1 MNLKLKQLYLNR
13 VEDDAVNDEEFS
25 LSEPQTKP
33 GPARGVDLLT
43 VAFVLVLVGIILWVI
58 VGPMINPCL
67 GVTEGGRIQDPD
79 HPDRVLVCKR

>member
-1 MNLKLKQLYLNR
+1 VNLKLKQLYLNR
-13 VEDDAVNDEEFS
+13 VEDDEFNDEKFS
-25 LSEPQTKP
+25 LSEPRTKP
-33 GPARGVDLLT
+33 GPGRGVDLLT
-43 VAFVLVLVGIILWVI
+43 VAFVLVLVGIVLWVV